1 MLQNTSNDISVF
13 VKKRIFKSSQI
24 FLFSLVDFQSLDI
37 PHILALKFTN
47 SYLLTYL
54 VIYLLKGTV
63 SVISSDLLSKD
74 ENT

>member
-1 MLQNTSNDISVF
+1 MLQNTYKLLCS
-13 VKKRIFKSSQI
+13 I

-37 PHILALKFTN
+37 PHILVLKFTN

-54 VIYLLKGTV
+54 VIYLLKGIV